1 MCVILCASTSLYS
14 SLSFRPCISSL
25 FLTYIHYC
33 VLSEVVLKE
42 VSAPFKAVRR
52 VEVVVV
58 VGGFSEHKQRRLLCG
73 GSGEDLEPDLES

>member
-1 MCVILCASTSLYS
+1 MILCASTSLYS
-14 SLSFRPCISSL
+14 SLSSRPCKFVSVSHL
-25 FLTYIHYC
+25 YKLL

>member
-1 MCVILCASTSLYS
+1 LSPFSLYNTTV
-14 SLSFRPCISSL
+14 LSP
-25 FLTYIHYC
+25 FLRFSPLLLYC

-73 GSGEDLEPDLES
+73 GSGEDLEQHLESGILD

>member
-1 MCVILCASTSLYS
+1 MFQVGWDTKPEDDHSAKLLRSTVISL
-14 SLSFRPCISSL
+14 LDNFACDD
-25 FLTYIHYC
+25 
-33 VLSEVVLKE
+33 EVVLKE